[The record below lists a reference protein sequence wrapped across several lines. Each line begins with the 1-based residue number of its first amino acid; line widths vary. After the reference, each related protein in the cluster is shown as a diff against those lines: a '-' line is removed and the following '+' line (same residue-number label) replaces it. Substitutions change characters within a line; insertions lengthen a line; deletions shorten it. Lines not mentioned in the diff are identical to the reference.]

1 MKIPLK
7 FVLLSGLAL
16 ASATPPVTLAGVS
29 VAQGVSQESD
39 RDRLRDASPA
49 GREERRRTRMWL
61 YAGGA
66 ALAVGVA
73 GVLFRRRMR

>member
-1 MKIPLK
+1 LKIPHK
-7 FVLLSGLAL
+7 IVLLSGLAL
-16 ASATPPVTLAGVS
+16 TAATPPATWVGVA

-39 RDRLRDASPA
+39 RDRLRDASPE